1 MSIETTAAMA
11 AGAAASA
18 AAVQMVKP
26 GEALDP
32 WLLVV
37 CIACGLYGAL
47 KAKPGDGRAELAMFV
62 SSVLASVVMGYV
74 AGQAFGQF
82 AEAQWGAR
90 AGLGDRLMGCLV
102 ALFALRLWDWASL
115 LGLELAREV
124 LRKWGVLPRTS
135 GDGGNNN
142 GGQ

>member
-1 MSIETTAAMA
+1 MSIETTAAVA
-11 AGAAASA
+11 AASAASA
-18 AAVQMVKP
+18 AAVQLVRP

-32 WLLVV
+32 WLLAG

-47 KAKPGDGRAELAMFV
+47 KAKPGDGRAELLMFV

-90 AGLGDRLMGCLV
+90 AGLGDRVVGCLV
-102 ALFALRLWDWASL
+102 ALFALRAWDWVSEVAPAIL
-115 LGLELAREV
+115 RARF
-124 LRKWGVLPRTS
+124 G
-135 GDGGNNN
+135 GGNAN
-142 GGQ
+142 Q

>member
-1 MSIETTAAMA
+1 MSIETTAAVA
-11 AGAAASA
+11 AASAASA
-18 AAVQMVKP
+18 AAVQMVRP

-32 WLLVV
+32 WLLAG

-47 KAKPGDGRAELAMFV
+47 KAKPGDGRAELLMFV

-90 AGLGDRLMGCLV
+90 AGLGDRVVGCLV
-102 ALFALRLWDWASL
+102 ALFALRAWDWVSEVAPAIL
-115 LGLELAREV
+115 RARF
-124 LRKWGVLPRTS
+124 G
-135 GDGGNNN
+135 GGNAN
-142 GGQ
+142 Q

>member
-1 MSIETTAAMA
+1 MNMIRN
-11 AGAAASA
+11 
-18 AAVQMVKP
+18 
-26 GEALDP
+26 GERLDP
-32 WLLVV
+32 GLLVV

-62 SSVLASVVMGYV
+62 SGVLASVVLGYV

-102 ALFALRLWDWASL
+102 SLFALRLWEWASV

-124 LRKWGVLPRTS
+124 LRRWGFLPRTS